1 MIRGRDCHDGDWR
14 RSLITHEAHS
24 GTLAAEAR
32 KSFTVGEL
40 AERLGASLEGP
51 ESLVVDGLN
60 ALDLAG
66 PTEISFIGSE
76 TYGARWVES
85 KAIAAAV
92 TQGVVVPGHDARTRA
107 LLRVPD
113 ADLALAELLALFA
126 PEAVV
131 ALSGIHPDATVDPTA
146 QIDPSASIGARCT
159 VGAGTTIGAGTVLET
174 GVNVGSDVTI
184 GRDCIIRAGV
194 VIRERCT
201 LGDRVS
207 IHSNS
212 VIGSDGFGYRPDGRG
227 GIQKLP
233 HIGTVEIQDD
243 VEIGACS
250 TVDRAKFGK
259 TVIGAH
265 TKIDNLV
272 QIGHNVRIGRGCVLA
287 AQTGVAGTV
296 EIGDYCQ
303 LGAKSGVADHL
314 RVGSQVRIA
323 AMTGLSR
330 DAVDGAELVGA
341 PATDRRHFW
350 QLQAALRRLP
360 ELIKTVAR
368 LEQQQP
374 TPSDGHSD
382 SP

>member
-1 MIRGRDCHDGDWR
+1 M
-14 RSLITHEAHS
+14 ITHEPQN
-24 GTLAAEAR
+24 GTLIATAC
-32 KSFTVGEL
+32 KSFTVGAL
-40 AERLGASLEGP
+40 ATQLGAALDGP

-60 ALDLAG
+60 SLDLAG
-66 PTEISFIGSE
+66 PSELSFIGSVS
-76 TYGARWVES
+76 YAARWVES
-85 KAIAAAV
+85 KALAAVV
-92 TQGVVVPGHDARTRA
+92 TQGVIVPGHDARTRA

-126 PEAVV
+126 PDAPV
-131 ALSGIHPDATVDPTA
+131 AAPGIHPHATVDPTA

-159 VGAGTTIGAGTVLET
+159 IGAGTAIGARTVLET
-174 GVNVGSDVTI
+174 GVNIGSDVTI

-201 LGDRVS
+201 LGHRVS

-212 VIGSDGFGYRPDGRG
+212 VIGADGFGYRPDGRG

-233 HIGTVEIQDD
+233 HIGTVEIHDD

-272 QIGHNVRIGRGCVLA
+272 QIGHNVRIGRGCVFA
-287 AQTGVAGTV
+287 AQSGIAGTV

-330 DAVDGAELVGA
+330 DADDGAELAGA
-341 PATDRRHFW
+341 PAIDRRRFW
-350 QLQAALRRLP
+350 QLQATLRKLP
-360 ELIKTVAR
+360 ELIKAVAR
-368 LEQQQP
+368 LEQQFHA
-374 TPSDGHSD
+374 PSDGNSD
-382 SP
+382 SK